1 MQLQAA
7 SQKMGI
13 KDSLRDDNSS
23 PPVAGEMQLHCLQGF
38 TPSPA
43 WKTSS
48 RSSVLVEADA
58 DFLITCVVPLPP
70 AKTASFWSLETLVTK
85 AHKSHSLKLL
95 FVPSIL

>member
-1 MQLQAA
+1 MQFQAA

-23 PPVAGEMQLHCLQGF
+23 PPVAGEMKLHCLQGF

-48 RSSVLVEADA
+48 RSSVLVEADS
-58 DFLITCVVPLPP
+58 DFLITCVVPLPL
-70 AKTASFWSLETLVTK
+70 ATMVSFWFTGNSGN
-85 AHKSHSLKLL
+85 KST
-95 FVPSIL
+95 

>member
-58 DFLITCVVPLPP
+58 DFLITCVVPLLL
-70 AKTASFWSLETLVTK
+70 ATMASFWFTGNSGN
-85 AHKSHSLKLL
+85 KST
-95 FVPSIL
+95 